1 MNDDALTSGRAN
13 QKARTRQAIVRAAGA
28 LLARGERPT
37 LDEIAAEAKVSR
49 ATAYR
54 YFPGLDALLSEAA
67 VDLLVPA
74 PEDLFG
80 GNAPTNA
87 LDRLAL
93 VDETFDRA
101 CRDREVALR
110 LMLAR
115 ALERSATRERVDGPL
130 RQNRR
135 VPLLK
140 QALAPLE
147 SKLGPAGIARL
158 AQALAMIVGT
168 EGFIALTDVVGL
180 DRADARAVRRWAID
194 ALVAAALDENRAA

>member
-1 MNDDALTSGRAN
+1 MNVEVTGRVN

-28 LLARGERPT
+28 LLARGEKPS
-37 LDEIAAEAKVSR
+37 LDEIAAEARVSR

-80 GNAPTNA
+80 SGAPSDA
-87 LDRLAL
+87 FERLSL
-93 VDETFDRA
+93 VEETFDRA
-101 CRDREVALR
+101 CHEREAALR

-115 ALERSATRERVDGPL
+115 MLERSVRQTPGDPPL

-135 VPLLK
+135 
-140 QALAPLE
+140 
-147 SKLGPAGIARL
+147 GP
-158 AQALAMIVGT
+158 
-168 EGFIALTDVVGL
+168 
-180 DRADARAVRRWAID
+180 RA
-194 ALVAAALDENRAA
+194 N